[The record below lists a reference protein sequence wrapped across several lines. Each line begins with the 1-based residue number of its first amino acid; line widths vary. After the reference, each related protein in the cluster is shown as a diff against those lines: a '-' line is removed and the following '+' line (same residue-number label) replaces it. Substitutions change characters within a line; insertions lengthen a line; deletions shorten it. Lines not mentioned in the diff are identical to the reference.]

1 MKVVCVSEGAPW
13 VKDKSFTL
21 GKIYDVEISN
31 SNYFFVS
38 SGTKMSVPYY
48 IIKMDDK
55 GHGNYLST
63 QDTFKP
69 LVNIRKAKLK
79 KVFDGSDR

>member
-48 IIKMDDK
+48 IIKMD
-55 GHGNYLST
+55 
-63 QDTFKP
+63 
-69 LVNIRKAKLK
+69 
-79 KVFDGSDR
+79 